1 MRASAFNCTSASA
14 FLASASC
21 CDDTLI
27 TPLSSTLTSTPLCL
41 ALLTVSLTVSAEA
54 CVKTVSGDKDVLS
67 CNATKLADFLF
78 IFRIDL
84 LLCLFIN
91 NCIIPQIIIK
101 CNMRVPEATSL
112 MTASRAE

>member
-41 ALLTVSLTVSAEA
+41 ALVTVSLTVSAEA
-54 CVKTVSGDKDVLS
+54 CVKTVSGDNVVLS

-84 LLCLFIN
+84 LLC
-91 NCIIPQIIIK
+91 IIIDNYSIHQIIIK
-101 CNMRVPEATSL
+101 RNTRVTEATSL